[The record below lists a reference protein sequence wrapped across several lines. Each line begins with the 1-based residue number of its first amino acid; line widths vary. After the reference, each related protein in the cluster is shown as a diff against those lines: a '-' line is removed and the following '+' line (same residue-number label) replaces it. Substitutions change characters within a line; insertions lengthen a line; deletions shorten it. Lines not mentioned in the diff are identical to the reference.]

1 MTDAHERFN
10 AAAAALAPALAE
22 ILSKTKVDDVATMK
36 AQNEALVAQNADFQ
50 AKLTNLQSEYDTT
63 LNSVADWAEN
73 LLSQVQAVL
82 NPPAGA

>member
-1 MTDAHERFN
+1 
-10 AAAAALAPALAE
+10 L
-22 ILSKTKVDDVATMK
+22 I

-50 AKLTNLQSEYDTT
+50 AKLTQLQTEYDTT